1 MKDKELE
8 YIEDLDQ
15 SLLNHEY
22 MYRQNN
28 RNQNG

>member
-1 MKDKELE
+1 MKEEELE

-15 SLLNHEY
+15 SLLNSEY

>member
-8 YIEDLDQ
+8 YIGDLDQ
-15 SLLNHEY
+15 SLLNPEY

-28 RNQNG
+28 SDQNG

>member
-15 SLLNHEY
+15 SLLNPEY
-22 MYRQNN
+22 MYIQNN
-28 RNQNG
+28 RN

>member
-1 MKDKELE
+1 MKDEELE

-15 SLLNHEY
+15 SLLNSEY

>member
-15 SLLNHEY
+15 FLLNPEY

>member
-15 SLLNHEY
+15 SLLNSEY